1 MEKYTIM
8 NMSKIERINQ
18 VLAEYFERNKNV
30 SRVPA
35 MDLMDEFIK
44 AGIFRSD
51 SERAGLPIRKL
62 LRELDKNNQLDL
74 IPYVIVERKSVNR
87 SWCFAPIK

>member
-1 MEKYTIM
+1 
-8 NMSKIERINQ
+8 MSKIQRINQ

-87 SWCFAPIK
+87 SWYFAPIK

>member
-1 MEKYTIM
+1 M
-8 NMSKIERINQ
+8 NMSKIQRINQ
-18 VLAEYFERNKNV
+18 VLAEYFERNKNI

-35 MDLMDEFIK
+35 MDMMDEFVK

-62 LRELDKNNQLDL
+62 LRELDENNQLDL
-74 IPYVIVERKSVNR
+74 IPYVVVERKAVNR
-87 SWCFAPIK
+87 SWYFAPIK

>member
-1 MEKYTIM
+1 M
-8 NMSKIERINQ
+8 NMSKIQRINQ
-18 VLAEYFERNKNV
+18 VLAEYFELNKNI

-35 MDLMDEFIK
+35 MDMMDEFVK

-62 LRELDKNNQLDL
+62 LRELDENNQLDL
-74 IPYVIVERKSVNR
+74 IPYVVVERKAVNR
-87 SWCFAPIK
+87 SWYFAPIK

>member
-1 MEKYTIM
+1 M
-8 NMSKIERINQ
+8 NMSKIQRINQ

-35 MDLMDEFIK
+35 MDLMDEFVK

-62 LRELDKNNQLDL
+62 LRELDENNQLDL

-87 SWCFAPIK
+87 SWYFAPIK

>member
-1 MEKYTIM
+1 M
-8 NMSKIERINQ
+8 NMSKIQRINQ
-18 VLAEYFERNKNV
+18 VLADYFERNKNV

-35 MDLMDEFIK
+35 MNLMDEFVK

-51 SERAGLPIRKL
+51 SERAGLPIRKF

-87 SWCFAPIK
+87 SWYFAPIK

>member
-1 MEKYTIM
+1 M
-8 NMSKIERINQ
+8 NMSKIQRINQ